1 MSDNLCV
8 NFLGYKVR
16 AMILHVASI
25 AAFFIQQNPQTQC
38 VVQCE
43 AQSSIW
49 MRLLVS
55 AFPSLL
61 ALGVAWFAFW
71 LNSRWNRK
79 QWILDQKKAEW
90 RDLLDKLNSVYFP
103 MAMAIQMKKPLPLNG
118 SQGLIEL
125 SQCFQDRVFIN
136 AEILTEFHFQLAKYA
151 LKYIGKSDGTP
162 SSDMDKSEVLGKLEL
177 LTEEVRKAAKADLNL

>member
-1 MSDNLCV
+1 
-8 NFLGYKVR
+8 
-16 AMILHVASI
+16 MILHAASI
-25 AAFFIQQNPQTQC
+25 AAFFAQQVPQTQC

-43 AQSSIW
+43 AQRAIW
-49 MRLLVS
+49 MQLLVS
-55 AFPSLL
+55 ALPSLL